1 MGRSPRPQGKGKP
14 GHSASQT
21 CLPGIWTS
29 QGAASR
35 RGAPPSEVG
44 TQKTG
49 LSPIR
54 VIGSTLL
61 PQKPRLRISPSK
73 KITLR
78 IQPPVPPPSDP
89 GAQEPRPPAPPP
101 SAPGDWAHIP
111 FCFRPRSH
119 STKLLPSQT
128 SRVGDSS
135 PSSLKISRLAPQ
147 PLLSH
152 TQGSSSSVLAGSR
165 VGGVESGG
173 GPFQLKGSRIL
184 YQARRAE
191 VLGALPL
198 GPNQ

>member
-89 GAQEPRPPAPPP
+89 GAQEPRSPGPQPLLPQLQETGHTFLSVSDPGVTVLSFFPPRPQELEIPAPPP
-101 SAPGDWAHIP
+101 SRFP
-111 FCFRPRSH
+111 
-119 STKLLPSQT
+119 
-128 SRVGDSS
+128 V
-135 PSSLKISRLAPQ
+135 
-147 PLLSH
+147 
-152 TQGSSSSVLAGSR
+152 
-165 VGGVESGG
+165 
-173 GPFQLKGSRIL
+173 
-184 YQARRAE
+184 
-191 VLGALPL
+191 
-198 GPNQ
+198 